1 MYESNYFNKIAILF
15 IATFANIFVIWYFM
29 IREESSNW
37 ISSQVVHQISP
48 YIIDEDS
55 DGLVIDNVILDYEFR
70 LPPGFKTI
78 GARNFSFFMEEDGQ
92 KKCEIRHYYINA
104 SRAKKLSSDDG
115 KTVILL
121 NSAKLVFELVGTKEE
136 KNFCAKYLEQIE
148 ASLIT
153 D

>member
-1 MYESNYFNKIAILF
+1 MREQNYFNKIVILF

-29 IREESSNW
+29 IREESSDW
-37 ISSQVVHQISP
+37 ISSQVVHQVSP
-48 YIIDEDS
+48 YIIDEDG
-55 DGLVIDNVILDYEFR
+55 DGLIIDNVILDYEFR

-78 GARNFSFFMEEDGQ
+78 GARNFSFFMEADGQ

-104 SRAKKLSSDDG
+104 GRAKKLSSSDG
-115 KTVILL
+115 RTVILL
-121 NSAKLVFELVGTKEE
+121 NSVKLVFELVGTEEE
-136 KNFCAKYLEQIE
+136 KSSCAKYLEQIE